1 MPRTQTPRLPLAPG
15 EREALR
21 RADIRI
27 GEIVTIDAGAL
38 ARKSGLPPERCEE
51 LRALSEFQALR
62 SVGPSIAA
70 DFWALGY
77 RSVAD
82 LRDQN
87 PKAMVERFEEL
98 VGQPVDPCVE
108 DTFRC
113 AVAQATHDDLPAP
126 LRHWWR
132 WMSQRGE
139 EAVTVP
145 AGDETLN
152 GRK

>member
-1 MPRTQTPRLPLAPG
+1 MSRRTAPRLPLAAD

-21 RADIRI
+21 RSGIRI
-27 GEIVTIDAGAL
+27 GDIAELDASAL
-38 ARKSGLPPERCEE
+38 AQESGLPRERCEE
-51 LRALSEFQALR
+51 LRALSEFQALG

-113 AVAQATHDDLPAP
+113 AVAQATHGDLPAP

-139 EAVTVP
+139 ETVTVP
-145 AGDETLN
+145 DGELAN
-152 GRK
+152 VRKR